1 MVTAVGDLLAGR
13 YRLRRL
19 IGSGA
24 MGAVWE
30 AVDERLGRPVA
41 VKQLLVPPGLDAARS
56 EQARQRAMREG
67 RIAARLQHP
76 HAVAVYDVVVDDG
89 LPVLV
94 MEYVPSRSLA
104 DLLAAHGRLEPAAAA
119 RIGAQA
125 ASALAAAHAAG
136 IVHRDVKPG
145 NVLIAD
151 GDTAKISDFG
161 ISHASGDVALTQ
173 TGMFAGT
180 PAFLA
185 PEVAQGHPAT
195 PSSDVFSLGATLYAT
210 VEGRP
215 PFGEDGDN
223 PLALLRVV
231 AAGEVPA
238 ARRAGPLTPV
248 LDAMLRADPAQRLT
262 AAQAEQAL
270 RAVADGDLLPDGVH
284 PDVARGPSGTL
295 LDNRPEPI
303 SVAAPARRRRWLL
316 AASVMAAV
324 LAVALLVG
332 LLASGTD
339 PTPSPAP
346 TAGEV
351 ERAVAEYYRL
361 LPEEPERAWSRLGP
375 RLRAEGKG
383 EYLAFWDDVATV
395 ELISQPRATGARTVH
410 VGVELTLD
418 DGTRV
423 REFHQFGVLVRGD
436 RLLLDADTMLHTERI
451 TPPPQPDE
459 EKKDEDKDRDKEQD
473 KEGEGDGGDDRK
485 GEEDKTGEE
494 DKSGHG

>member
-1 MVTAVGDLLAGR
+1 MTAVGDLLAGR

-30 AVDERLGRPVA
+30 AADERLGRLVA
-41 VKQLLVPPGLDAARS
+41 VKQLLVPPGLGATAA

-76 HAVAVYDVVVDDG
+76 HAVAVYDVVVYDG

-104 DLLAAHGRLEPAAAA
+104 DLLATHGHLEPATAASV
-119 RIGAQA
+119 GAQA

-151 GDTAKISDFG
+151 GGTAKISDFG
-161 ISHASGDVALTQ
+161 ISRATGDVALTQ
-173 TGMFAGT
+173 TGAFAGT

-185 PEVAQGHPAT
+185 PEVAQGHAAT

-215 PFGEDGDN
+215 PFGEDTGN

-238 ARRAGPLTPV
+238 PRRAGPLTPV
-248 LDAMLRADPAQRLT
+248 LDVMLRADPAQRLT

-270 RAVADGDLLPDGVH
+270 RAVADGDSLPDGIQ
-284 PDVARGPSGTL
+284 PGVARGPSGTL

-303 SVAAPARRRRWLL
+303 PATAPTRRRRWL

-324 LAVALLVG
+324 LAVALLLVG
-332 LLASGTD
+332 LLGTD
-339 PTPSPAP
+339 TDPAQRPAP
-346 TAGEV
+346 TAAEL
-351 ERAVAEYYRL
+351 ERAVVGYYRL
-361 LPEEPERAWSRLGP
+361 LPEEPERAWSLLGP
-375 RLRAEGKG
+375 HLRAEGKDR
-383 EYLAFWDDVATV
+383 YLAFWDDVAKV
-395 ELISQPRATGARTVH
+395 EVISRPRATGARTVH

-436 RLLLDADTMLHTERI
+436 RLLLDADTVLHTERV
-451 TPPPQPDE
+451 TTPPQPPAD
-459 EKKDEDKDRDKEQD
+459 EKKDEDK
-473 KEGEGDGGDDRK
+473 GEGKGEDKSEGKGEDKGEDRSEGKGEGKGGDDR
-485 GEEDKTGEE
+485 
-494 DKSGHG
+494 